1 MIEDPLYLPKDTR
14 VFILT
19 SAQKDSHIRAKQ
31 KLVAEFR
38 VFGYNPTIQYYPTVN
53 QVANHELGFELPV
66 REKDVGL
73 IGILQ
78 WYAYWSVLLKAR
90 KLEKHFIIAFSSVSN
105 FRKDVPRSLLKRN
118 LTSMGEEAENT
129 DYFHVMN
136 HVGAQ
141 NILNND
147 ADTITTKVF
156 TSATPY
162 VVKSVIERKSVDI
175 FTQAPDRLVFGK

>member
-31 KLVAEFR
+31 KLDAEFR
-38 VFGYNPTIQYYPTVN
+38 VFGYTPTIQYYPTVN

-66 REKDVGL
+66 RQKDVGL

-90 KLEKHFIIAFSSVSN
+90 KLEKHFIIAFSSVSQ
-105 FRKDVPRSLLKRN
+105 FRQDIPRDLLLNKRKLHSGN
-118 LTSMGEEAENT
+118 PYNIRDT
-129 DYFHVMN
+129 DYFHIMD
-136 HVGAQ
+136 HIGAQ
-141 NILNND
+141 SILEDKTNLIFKNS
-147 ADTITTKVF
+147 ADRLNFNGKPDNEIWGSTKV
-156 TSATPY
+156 
-162 VVKSVIERKSVDI
+162 E
-175 FTQAPDRLVFGK
+175 

>member
-66 REKDVGL
+66 RQKDVGL

-90 KLEKHFIIAFSSVSN
+90 KLEKHFIIAFSTISN
-105 FRKDVPRSLLKRN
+105 FTKDVPRSVLNNRIK
-118 LTSMGEEAENT
+118 SMST
-129 DYFHVMN
+129 PYVHVMD

-141 NILNND
+141 NILN
-147 ADTITTKVF
+147 
-156 TSATPY
+156 S
-162 VVKSVIERKSVDI
+162 IERESIDI

>member
-31 KLVAEFR
+31 KLDAEFR
-38 VFGYNPTIQYYPTVN
+38 VFGYTPTIQYYPTVN

-66 REKDVGL
+66 RQKDVGL

-90 KLEKHFIIAFSSVSN
+90 KLKKHFIVAFSSVSN
-105 FRKDVPRSLLKRN
+105 FEVDIPRSVLNRRMISVE
-118 LTSMGEEAENT
+118 TP
-129 DYFHVMN
+129 YVHVMD

-141 NILNND
+141 NILNS
-147 ADTITTKVF
+147 IEQ
-156 TSATPY
+156 
-162 VVKSVIERKSVDI
+162 KSTNI
-175 FTQAPDRLVFGK
+175 FKNPPDRLVFSLK

>member
-19 SAQKDSHIRAKQ
+19 SAQKESHIISKQ

-38 VFGYNPTIQYYPTVN
+38 VFGYSPTIQYYPTVSKVVN
-53 QVANHELGFELPV
+53 NDIGFDLAVSEAN
-66 REKDVGL
+66 VGMN
-73 IGILQ
+73 GVLQ

-105 FRKDVPRSLLKRN
+105 FKKDVPRSVLNHRML
-118 LTSMGEEAENT
+118 SMGNPKIST
-129 DYFHVMN
+129 SNYVHVMD

-141 NILNND
+141 NILN
-147 ADTITTKVF
+147 
-156 TSATPY
+156 S
-162 VVKSVIERKSVDI
+162 IERESVDI

>member
-19 SAQKDSHIRAKQ
+19 SAQKDSHIIAKQ

-66 REKDVGL
+66 RQKDVGL
-73 IGILQ
+73 VGILQ

-105 FRKDVPRSLLKRN
+105 FKKDVPRSVLNHRML
-118 LTSMGEEAENT
+118 SMGNPKIST
-129 DYFHVMN
+129 SNYVHVMD

-141 NILNND
+141 NILN
-147 ADTITTKVF
+147 
-156 TSATPY
+156 S
-162 VVKSVIERKSVDI
+162 IERKSEISI
-175 FTQAPDRLVFGK
+175 FKTPPDRLLLSIK

>member
-19 SAQKDSHIRAKQ
+19 SAQKDSHIIAKQ

-38 VFGYNPTIQYYPTVN
+38 VFGYAPTIQYYPTVN

-66 REKDVGL
+66 RQKDVGL

-105 FRKDVPRSLLKRN
+105 FKKDVPRSVLNHRMLSIGNPKGTRHAN
-118 LTSMGEEAENT
+118 
-129 DYFHVMN
+129 YVHVMD

-141 NILNND
+141 NILN
-147 ADTITTKVF
+147 
-156 TSATPY
+156 S
-162 VVKSVIERKSVDI
+162 IERESVDI
-175 FTQAPDRLVFGK
+175 FTQAPDRLVFDK

>member
-38 VFGYNPTIQYYPTVN
+38 VFGYAPTIQYYPTVN

-73 IGILQ
+73 IGVLQ

-105 FRKDVPRSLLKRN
+105 FRKDVPRSVLKSS
-118 LTSMGEEAENT
+118 LTNMGDPENTEDT

-141 NILNND
+141 KILN
-147 ADTITTKVF
+147 
-156 TSATPY
+156 S
-162 VVKSVIERKSVDI
+162 IERESVDV
-175 FTQAPDRLVFGK
+175 FTQAPDSWR